1 MLPIY
6 SKILLLFVCISWIE
20 AIPNY
25 KCDTNE
31 YYNYKDGGDATCQDP
46 DGSSFDVSKN
56 TNGCHCLPGFVR
68 NEHYE
73 CVKLEECPEV
83 TNEPSSNPEDSYNID
98 PNNPETI
105 KLLREIFGTPEDWYA
120 KKNQDKVDDEYP
132 TLRKNIQ
139 KVLIEPKNSGY
150 VNQHTD
156 FDLDDPETQKIIQQ
170 IFGPNNY
177 NLHENNQDEV
187 DVNSPEFKK
196 NVEKIFDS
204 PPKDYGKVDY
214 RI

>member
-20 AIPNY
+20 AIPNP

-46 DGSSFDVSKN
+46 DGSSFDVIEN

-68 NEHYE
+68 NEHYQ
-73 CVKLEECPEV
+73 CVNLEECQEQ
-83 TNEPSSNPEDSYNID
+83 TNEPTSNSENSYNIH

-105 KLLREIFGTPEDWYA
+105 KLLREIFGTPNDWYA
-120 KKNQDKVDDEYP
+120 QKSQDQVDDEYP
-132 TLRKNIQ
+132 TLRKDTQ
-139 KVLIEPKNSGY
+139 EVLREPRDSGY
-150 VNQHTD
+150 VNHHID
-156 FDLDDPETQKIIQQ
+156 LDLDDPETQRILQQ

-177 NLHENNQDEV
+177 DIHRNHQAEV
-187 DVNSPEFKK
+187 DINNPEFKK
-196 NVEKIFDS
+196 NVEEIFGT
-204 PPKDYGKVDY
+204 PPKGS
-214 RI
+214 